1 MNDDSSVFKSQKH
14 IKDIPISEH
23 KFPYESFIGG
33 WYIPENICDNIVNH
47 FNEQKEKKLT
57 IIGNVDNYGKKII
70 NQEIKDSEELSVLP
84 NNFDYPFK
92 EYRIHLQDCLIK
104 YVEKYR
110 HINDLLEHFNI
121 TKSYNIQ
128 FYKKGGGFKVDH
140 CERNGSKDTLSRA
153 LVFMTY
159 LNDVDDGGTE
169 FIYQRMVSPAKKG
182 LTMIW
187 PTDWTHIHRGIV
199 SETKEKMIIT
209 GWYNF
214 DE

>member
-1 MNDDSSVFKSQKH
+1 MNDVSSVFKSQKH
-14 IKDIPISEH
+14 IQDIPISEH

-57 IIGNVDNYGKKII
+57 TIGNVDNYGKNVI
-70 NQEIKDSEELSVLP
+70 NQEIKDSEELSVSHK
-84 NNFDYPFK
+84 NFNYPFN
-92 EYRIHLQDCLIK
+92 EYRKYLQDCLDRYI
-104 YVEKYR
+104 EKYR
-110 HINDLLEHFNI
+110 HINYLLEHFNI

-182 LTMIW
+182 LTVIW
-187 PTDWTHIHRGIV
+187 PTDWTHTHRGIV
-199 SETKEKMIIT
+199 SKTKEKIIIT

-214 DE
+214 DN

>member
-14 IKDIPISEH
+14 IQDIPISEH

-47 FNEQKEKKLT
+47 FNEQKEKNLT
-57 IIGNVDNYGKKII
+57 TTGMVGNYGENII
-70 NQEIKDSEELSVLP
+70 NQKIKDSEELLVSH
-84 NNFDYPFK
+84 NNFDYPFT
-92 EYRIHLQDCLIK
+92 EYRKYLQDCLIK
-104 YVEKYR
+104 YIEKYNQI
-110 HINDLLEHFNI
+110 HLLEHFNI
-121 TKSYNIQ
+121 NKPYNVQ
-128 FYKKGGGFKVDH
+128 FYKKGGGFKVYH
-140 CERNGSKDTLSRA
+140 SEREGAKSNLSRV

-159 LNDVDDGGTE
+159 LNNVDEGGTD
-169 FIYQRMVSPAKKG
+169 FLYQKITSPAKKG

-187 PTDWTHIHRGIV
+187 PTDWTHAHKGQV
-199 SETKEKMIIT
+199 SETKEKMIVT

>member
-14 IKDIPISEH
+14 IQDIPISEH

-57 IIGNVDNYGKKII
+57 STGLISNYGKNVI
-70 NQEIKDSEELSVLP
+70 NENIKDSEELSVSY
-84 NNFDYPFK
+84 NNFKYPFN
-92 EYRIHLQDCLIK
+92 EYRKYLQDCLDK
-104 YVEKYR
+104 YIEKYNQ
-110 HINDLLEHFNI
+110 INTLEHFNI
-121 TKSYNIQ
+121 NEDYNIQ
-128 FYKKGGGFKVDH
+128 FYKKGGGFKIHH
-140 CERNGSKDTLSRA
+140 CEREGNKSCLNRV

-169 FIYQRMVSPAKKG
+169 FFHQKITSPAKKG
-182 LTMIW
+182 LTVIW

-199 SETKEKMIIT
+199 SETKEKMIVT